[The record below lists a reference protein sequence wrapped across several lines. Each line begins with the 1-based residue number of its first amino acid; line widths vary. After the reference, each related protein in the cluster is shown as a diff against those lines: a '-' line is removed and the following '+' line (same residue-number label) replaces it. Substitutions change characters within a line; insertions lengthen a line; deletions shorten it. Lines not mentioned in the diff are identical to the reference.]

1 MQSAVFFLVSLS
13 ELRVC
18 KIKRMNYRCHRCG
31 IAVTEYDSVYPV
43 YETYASKYLF
53 CDKGLQLSLSRVLS
67 QTGHGEQ
74 AVLVPPKHIAIISK
88 DICARSMSTHHELY
102 SPRKRASTPQSM
114 QPFKERSTL
123 DPLTHRNNSDLQAP
137 PLGMLVR
144 IAIPSAPKEY
154 ASNIQ

>member
-1 MQSAVFFLVSLS
+1 
-13 ELRVC
+13 
-18 KIKRMNYRCHRCG
+18 MNYRCHRCG

-43 YETYASKYLF
+43 YATYALEYLF
-53 CDKGLQLSLSRVLS
+53 CDKCLQLSLSWVLS

-74 AVLVPPKHIAIISK
+74 FVLVPPRHIAIISR
-88 DICARSMSTHHELY
+88 DSCAHSMSTHHELY

-144 IAIPSAPKEY
+144 LAIPSAPIEY
-154 ASNIQ
+154 APNKQ